1 MRLPVYF
8 KRAAAEWPFV
18 RMRQL
23 LCAWAVLCVG
33 SGIQAQTNA
42 VIAPGRADAIQSLSA
57 TGHDRRIDLHWL
69 PVATGMERF
78 TVERAEQPDGPFVA
92 IAANHLANHYS
103 DFIGSNDRTYSYRVA
118 RLFPNGKQSVPSI
131 TVTARSRAMTDA
143 ELVTSVQEATF
154 RYFWDYAH
162 PGSGLIRERSNYGVT
177 CAAGGTGFGLF
188 ALMIG
193 AERRFAPRSVVAQR
207 VATMLTF
214 LEEKTDRYHGAFPH
228 WIHGATG
235 KTLPFSPDDNGAD
248 IVETALLMQGVLAV
262 RQYFNQANGVETEIR
277 QRATRLWEAVE
288 WDWFLKSPGSKT
300 LYWHWSPEFGWK
312 KNIRVAGWN
321 EAMITY
327 LLAIASPTHP
337 IPADCYY
344 KGWARSKSYVHGQQ
358 YYGFTQAVGRYPM
371 GGPLFLTQYSFI
383 GFDPR
388 NKRDRFCDYFVN
400 NRNITLIQRAYA
412 IENPGKHL
420 GYGESLWGLT
430 ASMAPD
436 KYHNSA
442 PGPNDN
448 GTIAPT
454 AAISA
459 MPYTPAESLACLKH
473 LYLTHGKRLWGEFG
487 FKDALN
493 LSRDWY
499 SDQYLAID
507 QGPIIAMIEN
517 ARTGLCWRMFM
528 ANPEIAP
535 TLKAI
540 GWESTK
546 Q

>member
-1 MRLPVYF
+1 MLF
-8 KRAAAEWPFV
+8 LFNNTAAKRTFV
-18 RMRQL
+18 WVKQM

-33 SGIQAQTNA
+33 GGIYAQENDGT
-42 VIAPGRADAIQSLSA
+42 APGQVVTIQSLTA
-57 TGHDRRIDLHWL
+57 KGHACRIDLQWL
-69 PVATGMERF
+69 PVATGKERYI
-78 TVERAEQPDGPFVA
+78 VERADRPGGPFVT
-92 IAANHLANHYS
+92 IAAKHRSNIYS
-103 DFIGSNDRTYSYRVA
+103 DFIGEDNRTYSYRVT
-118 RLFPNGKQSVPSI
+118 RIPSKGKPGEPSI
-131 TVTARSRAMTDA
+131 TVTASSRAMTDA

-162 PGSGLIRERSNYGVT
+162 PDSGLIRERSDYSST
-177 CAAGGTGFGLF
+177 CASGGTGFGLF
-188 ALMIG
+188 ALIVG
-193 AERRFAPRSVVAQR
+193 AERGFAPRDAVAQR

-214 LEEKTDRYHGAFPH
+214 LDEKVERYHGAFPH
-228 WIHGATG
+228 WIHGTTG
-235 KTLPFSPDDNGAD
+235 KALPFSKYDDGPD
-248 IVETALLMQGVLAV
+248 IVETALLMQGVLAA
-262 RQYFNQANGVETEIR
+262 RQYFNRADAVEMQIR

-288 WDWFLKSPGSKT
+288 WDWFLQSPGSKT
-300 LYWHWSPEFGWK
+300 LYWHWSPKFGWQ
-312 KNIRVAGWN
+312 KNAWVVGWN
-321 EAMITY
+321 EAMIAY

-337 IPADCYY
+337 IPPECYY
-344 KGWARSKSYVHGQQ
+344 EGWAKTKDYVHGKK

-371 GGPLFLTQYSFI
+371 GGPLFFTQYSFV

-388 NKRDRFCDYFVN
+388 DKRDRFCNYFEN
-400 NRNITLIQRAYA
+400 NRNTTLIHRAYA
-412 IENPGKHL
+412 IENPRNHK

-442 PGPNDN
+442 PGPDDN

-454 AAISA
+454 AALSA
-459 MPYTPAESLACLKH
+459 APYTPAESLACLKH
-473 LYLTHGKRLWGEFG
+473 LYFTYGKRLWGEFG

-493 LSRDWY
+493 PSRDWY

-535 TLKAI
+535 MLKAI
-540 GWESTK
+540 GWQSTK
-546 Q
+546 P